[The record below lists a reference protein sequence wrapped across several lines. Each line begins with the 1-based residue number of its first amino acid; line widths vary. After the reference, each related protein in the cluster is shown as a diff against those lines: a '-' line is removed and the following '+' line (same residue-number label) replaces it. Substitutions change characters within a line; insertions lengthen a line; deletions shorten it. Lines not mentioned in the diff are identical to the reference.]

1 MDTAFDQIRALAQD
15 ANEATRKKVLDGL
28 RDLTYS
34 LETPQDSIQRIIF
47 YVSMLIVSVSV
58 VDVL

>member
-1 MDTAFDQIRALAQD
+1 MDTAFDQIRALAQGAD
-15 ANEATRKKVLDGL
+15 EATRKKVLDSL